1 MTAPPSHMRPVVRPY
16 DRLTI
21 IRNRHRARDLRIFR
35 TRVLAYFGLF
45 EYDTENAPV
54 DWDLVRAARADINR
68 MLPRIAQI
76 VQAADLGASTAAS
89 MRSPAARAVE
99 ILHDVFGPRYA
110 EGDYQEILDV
120 IDMAVGVYDASTWGS
135 LLRTVNPFH
144 YLATALGFLAGLPR
158 RALVAIG
165 LLRPRS
171 AGSRLDGPTGSEAAL
186 SRLIDSRFAEMR
198 EWQSRQ
204 FAENADHLTDLAER
218 MDFVERVVAQG
229 SPVQRLKPGGKKAS
243 TPV

>member
-1 MTAPPSHMRPVVRPY
+1 
-16 DRLTI
+16 LTI

-76 VQAADLGASTAAS
+76 VQAADLGASTAGS

-120 IDMAVGVYDASTWGS
+120 IDMAVGVYDAGTWGS
-135 LLRTVNPFH
+135 LLRTVNPFITWRPPS
-144 YLATALGFLAGLPR
+144 ASWPACRDARWSPSGSCVPGRQAADWTVR
-158 RALVAIG
+158 RDP
-165 LLRPRS
+165 RPRY
-171 AGSRLDGPTGSEAAL
+171 
-186 SRLIDSRFAEMR
+186 
-198 EWQSRQ
+198 
-204 FAENADHLTDLAER
+204 
-218 MDFVERVVAQG
+218 RV
-229 SPVQRLKPGGKKAS
+229 
-243 TPV
+243 